1 VTASK
6 HCLTYLAMMHAVTRG
21 MPDYF
26 LHAVLAGCNCGTL
39 CAFYFSPRIMTTM
52 GWPWCFYTFGSAGF
66 VWLAVWCMCATEPE
80 PLRSGRLLDGGRAG
94 QSELNLTPNPLEEVA
109 TQSDCAEAAS
119 APVAAAP
126 TEAAAPPLGQRGAG
140 GVGPGAASSGSV
152 LSQIRGQ
159 LSSQRVLGGRMCAER
174 SIRGIAW
181 AHWVSNVGNYIGL
194 AWFPTYFHA
203 VWGVSRA
210 ELGVTMVPYLAVLP
224 ATLLTGWLADH
235 MAAKHAASGGA
246 LALLASLLE
255 PHGSTDTNGS
265 TNPPCSGGVHGAGV
279 VAQSR
284 ARCWPRGGPCRGW
297 ALGWGR
303 WLGSASH
310 CPHQH
315 LGHWRGS
322 REPPSLPRLPS
333 PLSVQLRAACSDD
346 HRRHPAAGL

>member
-6 HCLTYLAMMHAVTRG
+6 DCLTYLAMMHAVTRG

-39 CAFYFSPRIMTTM
+39 CAFFFSPRIMTTM

-140 GVGPGAASSGSV
+140 GVGSGAASGGSV

-255 PHGSTDTNGS
+255 PHGSTEPNGS
-265 TNPPCSGGVHGAGV
+265 TEPALLGGRAWCGGGGTEPGALLATRRTMSGLGFGLGAL
-279 VAQSR
+279 A
-284 ARCWPRGGPCRGW
+284 
-297 ALGWGR
+297 
-303 WLGSASH
+303 WLSVPLSTSASGA
-310 CPHQH
+310 
-315 LGHWRGS
+315 LA
-322 REPPSLPRLPS
+322 RLS
-333 PLSVQLRAACSDD
+333 
-346 HRRHPAAGL
+346 